1 MIPFDLRYVRAES
14 AEEAVAAWSTANKRG
29 ETAHYLGGGT
39 EIVTLARESKLYTDE
54 VIDCSRIP
62 EASAVETVTEGG
74 REWFAYGAAL
84 PLNRIVDGDH
94 QGLLRAC
101 LAGIAD
107 RTTRNSITLGGNI
120 CGMLPYREAVLPWLL
135 AEGLVE
141 TAAPRSTGGTD
152 EGAPIRRV
160 RRPIA
165 ELFDKRLKPAPGELV
180 LRFLLPM
187 DWAPSDVSTPPAA
200 PPSPGADGRRSD
212 PTYGPRTAAGP
223 GWFYQRRTKDP
234 RVDYP
239 LVTLAMAEIGDELRV
254 ALGGVWGY
262 PARATVLEEAIR
274 EAGGAAAFLDRA
286 GTAPGANAGNAGH
299 GTAPGANAGNAGHG
313 TAPGANA
320 GNAGHGTAPGANAG
334 NVGHGTAPGA
344 GTGGAGARRIGAA
357 LDAEGRSFREDHRG
371 SAAYRRELAIQA
383 IAEGLAHL
391 ATENGAMR

>member
-1 MIPFDLRYVRAES
+1 MIPFDLRYLRAES
-14 AEEAVAAWSTANKRG
+14 AEEAVAAWSAANERG

-74 REWFAYGAAL
+74 HEWFAYGAAL

-135 AEGLVE
+135 TEGLVE
-141 TAAPRSTGGTD
+141 TAVPGSAAGATGATD

-165 ELFDKRLKPAPGELV
+165 ELFDKRLKLAPGELV

-187 DWAPSDVSTPPAA
+187 DWAPPDVSTPPAA
-200 PPSPGADGRRSD
+200 APSSGADGRGSGS
-212 PTYGPRTAAGP
+212 TYGPRTAAGP

-234 RVDYP
+234 RADYP
-239 LVTLAMAEIGDELRV
+239 LVTLAMAAIGGELRV
-254 ALGGVWGY
+254 ALGGAWGY

-274 EAGGAAAFLDRA
+274 EAD
-286 GTAPGANAGNAGH
+286 
-299 GTAPGANAGNAGHG
+299 
-313 TAPGANA
+313 
-320 GNAGHGTAPGANAG
+320 
-334 NVGHGTAPGA
+334 
-344 GTGGAGARRIGAA
+344 GAGARRIGVA

-383 IAEGLAHL
+383 IAQGLAHL
-391 ATENGAMR
+391 ATENGAVR